1 MKKLTYLWTL
11 ILILALNGCF
21 SQQAAEAPV
30 EKAQATTL
38 DIAVIAS
45 KTNTPMSVHFFA
57 LETDEQFKRLDYF
70 ELMKKKQSKLGGD
83 IVAQSKKIL
92 MPSEMEKRSIKVDK
106 NIRYY
111 AVVAGFKNVEDNDNW
126 RFIQEIIPES
136 KNDITLILDQNSMRK
151 VNK

>member
-1 MKKLTYLWTL
+1 MNKLSYVWAIGLMF
-11 ILILALNGCF
+11 ALNGCF
-21 SQQAAEAPV
+21 SQQTVEAPV

-45 KTNTPMSVHFFA
+45 GTSTPMAVHFFA

-83 IVAQSKKIL
+83 IVTQSKKIL

-111 AVVAGFKNVEDNDNW
+111 AIVAGFKNVEDNDNW
-126 RFIQEIIPES
+126 RFIQEIIPEN

-151 VNK
+151 VKK

>member
-1 MKKLTYLWTL
+1 MKRLTYLWTL
-11 ILILALNGCF
+11 ILMLTLNGCF
-21 SQQAAEAPV
+21 SQQAVEAPV

-45 KTNTPMSVHFFA
+45 GTNTPMAVHFFA

-83 IVAQSKKIL
+83 IVTQSKKIL